1 MIDLR
6 SDTVTLPTAAMLEAM
21 THATLGDDVYG
32 EDPTVADLEQ
42 HTAQILGKEA
52 GLFVPSGTM
61 GNLCAML
68 AHCARGSRV
77 LVGSES
83 HIFRYEGGGASV
95 LGGLMLDPVHNLDDG
110 GLDAAE
116 LEAALDSPDDPHV
129 APAGMLALENTHNRC
144 GGKVLD
150 AARVARLAD
159 AAHERAIPVHVDG
172 ARLFNAAAALGV
184 SARSLVTT
192 GDSVQ
197 VCFSKGLSAP
207 VGSMLL
213 GTTAFI
219 HRARRIRKML
229 GGGMRQAG
237 VLAAACRV
245 ALDGMV
251 HRLADDHARA
261 RRLASAL
268 SDLGSSFDV
277 LEPASNM
284 VFVRAR
290 NADGAIARVVS
301 GLRENGVLASAV
313 DGVRLR
319 VVLHAGIGDEDVE
332 RAIAVFAKVLAG

>member
-21 THATLGDDVYG
+21 SRAKLGDDVYG
-32 EDPTVADLEQ
+32 EDPTVSSLEQ
-42 HTAQILGKEA
+42 HTAQLLGKAA

-68 AHCARGSRV
+68 THCARGSRV
-77 LVGSES
+77 IVGRES
-83 HIFRYEGGGASV
+83 HIVRYEGGGASV
-95 LGGLMLDPVHNLDDG
+95 LGGLMLDPVQNLDDG
-110 GLDAAE
+110 GIDAAE
-116 LEAALDSPDDPHV
+116 LDAALESPDDPHV

-150 AARVARLAD
+150 AARIARLAD
-159 AAHERAIPVHVDG
+159 AAHERGIPVHVDG

-184 SARSLVTT
+184 PARSLVTT
-192 GDSVQ
+192 ADSVQ

-213 GTTAFI
+213 GTTSFI

-245 ALDGMV
+245 ALDSMV

-261 RRLASAL
+261 RCLAAGL
-268 SDLGSSFDV
+268 SRLGSAFDV
-277 LEPASNM
+277 VEPASNM
-284 VFVRAR
+284 VFVRAKD
-290 NADGAIARVVS
+290 ADGAVARVVS
-301 GLRENGVLASAV
+301 TLRENDILASAV

-319 VVLHAGIGDEDVE
+319 LVLHAGIRDEDVE
-332 RAIAVFAKVLAG
+332 RAIAVFAQLRAA